1 MEGILNKIKGQPA
14 AIDCTP
20 EGMCTFDIQDFFV
33 TLVAP
38 CQTASCVVPG
48 YSFVQGALAWLAGWG
63 GMGSDRTRSGR
74 SWPAGFEAID
84 LRQAQLCSKAQ
95 GHTAAACLS
104 W

>member
-1 MEGILNKIKGQPA
+1 VEGILNKIKGQPA

-63 GMGSDRTRSGR
+63 GMGWDRAR
-74 SWPAGFEAID
+74 AGQSSPCWVRGHWGAASAN
-84 LRQAQLCSKAQ
+84 LSKYMW
-95 GHTAAACLS
+95 LVV
-104 W
+104 